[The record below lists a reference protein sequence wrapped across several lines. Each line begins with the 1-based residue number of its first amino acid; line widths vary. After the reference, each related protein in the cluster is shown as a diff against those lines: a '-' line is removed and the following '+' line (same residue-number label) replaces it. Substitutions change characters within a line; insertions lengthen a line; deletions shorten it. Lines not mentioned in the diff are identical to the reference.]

1 MTIKEASERY
11 CIPIKILEEY
21 ESMEL
26 CGTVK
31 RVMGAW
37 QYDDQ
42 DIERL
47 SMIMTL
53 HDIGFSKEDI
63 DEYMQ
68 LMLSGKNDEECIAM
82 LNKRRKLTLDK
93 IHVMEKQIDN
103 IDYLRHEIQRAKETV
118 RIMFRRMR
126 RTDNGAYALE
136 YLYERLHRFT
146 SEHVDRYAA
155 HRIML

>member
-1 MTIKEASERY
+1 MTTEEASVRY
-11 CIPIKILEEY
+11 CIPIKILKEY

-53 HDIGFSKEDI
+53 HDIGFSKKDI
-63 DEYMQ
+63 DEYMRI
-68 LMLSGKNDEECIAM
+68 LISGQNNEECIMM
-82 LNKRRKLTLDK
+82 LNRRRKLTLDR

-103 IDYLRHEIQRAKETV
+103 IDYLRHEIQRVKETGDENDE
-118 RIMFRRMR
+118 
-126 RTDNGAYALE
+126 T
-136 YLYERLHRFT
+136 
-146 SEHVDRYAA
+146 
-155 HRIML
+155 

>member
-1 MTIKEASERY
+1 MEVFMTIKEASERY

-103 IDYLRHEIQRAKETV
+103 IDYLRHEIQRAKETGGE
-118 RIMFRRMR
+118 RR
-126 RTDNGAYALE
+126 
-136 YLYERLHRFT
+136 
-146 SEHVDRYAA
+146 
-155 HRIML
+155 